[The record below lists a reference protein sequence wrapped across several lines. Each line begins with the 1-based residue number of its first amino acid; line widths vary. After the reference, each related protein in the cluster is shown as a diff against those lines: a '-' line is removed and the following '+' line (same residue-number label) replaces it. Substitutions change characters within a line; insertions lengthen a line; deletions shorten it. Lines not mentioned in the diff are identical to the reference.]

1 MPGVG
6 SSKGVSKVAKQP
18 VAGTADATSSGD
30 WNKGGIGDVTY
41 ITSSIPTAVNP
52 NNVEKTTQKA
62 LIRRF
67 LEMSPQE
74 RIGIGNQLK
83 AAGYRVGGLTGQATT
98 DLRNAYLK
106 AYDDLNQ
113 EIILGQQLDFN
124 TFLAREKGAG
134 GTGGA
139 GGGGP
144 RQPYTQAQEINDT
157 AAKTLIDGIVK
168 SLTGRPKASPEE
180 VEKYTAMIRAQQK
193 KNPLVTTYTT
203 KGGETVG
210 SKTTGGFGE
219 QEAQQFLIDKISQGD
234 EAKATR
240 ALDAYSTVV
249 EMFGGLR

>member
-1 MPGVG
+1 MPVG
-6 SSKGVSKVAKQP
+6 KSSGVSKVVEQQP
-18 VAGTADATSSGD
+18 TAGTADATSSGA
-30 WNKGGIGDVTY
+30 WNSGVINDVAY
-41 ITSSIPTAVNP
+41 ITSSIPTAANP
-52 NNVEKTTQKA
+52 NNIEKATQKE
-62 LIRRF
+62 LIRKF

-83 AAGYRVGGLTGQATT
+83 GAGYRVGGLTGQATT

-124 TFLAREKGAG
+124 TFLAREKSA
-134 GTGGA
+134 GTGA
-139 GGGGP
+139 AGP
-144 RQPYTQAQEINDT
+144 RQPYTQDQEINDMS
-157 AAKTLIDGIVK
+157 AKTLIDGIVK

-180 VEKYTAMIRAQQK
+180 LEKYTAMIRDQQK
-193 KNPLVTTYTT
+193 KNPLVTSYTT
-203 KGGETVG
+203 KGGQTVG
-210 SKTTGGFGE
+210 SKTTGGFGA

-234 EAKATR
+234 EAKANR

>member
-1 MPGVG
+1 MPVG
-6 SSKGVSKVAKQP
+6 KSSGVSKVATQP
-18 VAGTADATSSGD
+18 AAGTADATSSGD
-30 WNKGGIGDVTY
+30 WRQGGIGDVAY
-41 ITSSIPTAVNP
+41 ITSSIPTAANP
-52 NNVEKTTQKA
+52 NNIEKTTQKA
-62 LIRRF
+62 LIRKF

-134 GTGGA
+134 DGGE
-139 GGGGP
+139 GRGP

-180 VEKYTAMIRAQQK
+180 VEKYTAMIRNQQK

-210 SKTTGGFGE
+210 SRTTGGFGE

-234 EAKATR
+234 EAKANR
-240 ALDAYSTVV
+240 ALDGYSAMV

>member
-1 MPGVG
+1 MPVG
-6 SSKGVSKVAKQP
+6 KSSGVSKVATQP
-18 VAGTADATSSGD
+18 SAGTADATSSGS
-30 WNKGGIGDVTY
+30 WNSGGIGDVSY

-52 NNVEKTTQKA
+52 NNVEKTTQKE
-62 LIRRF
+62 LIRKF

-74 RIGIGNQLK
+74 RIGIGNRLK
-83 AAGYRVGGLTGQATT
+83 GAGYQVGGLTGQATK

-113 EIILGQQLDFN
+113 EILIGQQLDLN
-124 TFLAREKGAG
+124 TFLTREKSAG
-134 GTGGA
+134 GTGA
-139 GGGGP
+139 
-144 RQPYTQAQEINDT
+144 RQPYTQSQEINDMS
-157 AAKTLIDGIVK
+157 AKTLIDGIIK
-168 SLTGRPKASPEE
+168 DLTGRPKASPEE
-180 VEKYTAMIRAQQK
+180 IEKYTAMIRNQQK

-203 KGGETVG
+203 SGGDTTG
-210 SKTTGGFGE
+210 SRTTGGFGA

>member
-1 MPGVG
+1 MPVG
-6 SSKGVSKVAKQP
+6 KSSGVSKVVTQP
-18 VAGTADATSSGD
+18 AAGTADATSSGT
-30 WNKGGIGDVTY
+30 WNQGVISDVSY
-41 ITSSIPTAVNP
+41 ITSSIPTAANP
-52 NNVEKTTQKA
+52 NNVERTTQKA
-62 LIRRF
+62 LIRKF

-106 AYDDLNQ
+106 AYDDLNK
-113 EIILGQQLDFN
+113 EITLGQQLDFN
-124 TFLAREKGAG
+124 TFLTRERGATAAG
-134 GTGGA
+134 GGG

-144 RQPYTQAQEINDT
+144 RPPYTQDQEINDMS
-157 AAKTLIDGIVK
+157 AKTLIDGIVK

-180 VEKYTAMIRAQQK
+180 IEKYTAMIRAQQK

-210 SKTTGGFGE
+210 SRTTGGFGA

>member
-1 MPGVG
+1 VPVG
-6 SSKGVSKVAKQP
+6 KSSGVSKVATQP
-18 VAGTADATSSGD
+18 TAGTADATSSGT
-30 WNKGGIGDVTY
+30 WSNGVISDVSY
-41 ITSSIPTAVNP
+41 ITSSIPTAANP
-52 NNVEKTTQKA
+52 DNIEKTTQKA
-62 LIRRF
+62 LIRKF

-83 AAGYRVGGLTGQATT
+83 SAGYQVGGLTGQATT

-134 GTGGA
+134 GA
-139 GGGGP
+139 GQGP
-144 RQPYTQAQEINDT
+144 RQPYTQDQEINDMS
-157 AAKTLIDGIVK
+157 AKTLIDGIVK
-168 SLTGRPKASPEE
+168 SLTGRPKASDEE

-193 KNPLVTTYTT
+193 KNPLVTSYTT

-210 SKTTGGFGE
+210 SKTTGGFGA

-240 ALDAYSTVV
+240 ALEGYSTVV

>member
-1 MPGVG
+1 MPVG
-6 SSKGVSKVAKQP
+6 GNPKRKQQP
-18 VAGTADATSSGD
+18 AAGTADATSSGGFRD
-30 WNKGGIGDVTY
+30 GLINDVTY
-41 ITSSIPTAVNP
+41 ITSSIPTAANP
-52 NNVEKTTQKA
+52 NNVEKATQKE
-62 LIRRF
+62 LVRKF

-74 RIGIGNQLK
+74 RIGIGNRLK
-83 AAGYRVGGLTGQATT
+83 SAGYQVGGLTGQATR

-106 AYDDLNQ
+106 AYSDLNE
-113 EIILGQQLDFN
+113 EITLYGQQLDFDTYLTKEAN
-124 TFLAREKGAG
+124 
-134 GTGGA
+134 TGGE
-139 GGGGP
+139 GRGP

-168 SLTGRPKASPEE
+168 SLTGRPKASDEE
-180 VEKYTAMIRAQQK
+180 VEKYTAMIRNQQK

-203 KGGETVG
+203 KGGETTG
-210 SKTTGGFGE
+210 SRTTGGFGE

>member
-1 MPGVG
+1 VPVG
-6 SSKGVSKVAKQP
+6 KSSGVSKVATQP
-18 VAGTADATSSGD
+18 SAGTADATSSGGFRD
-30 WNKGGIGDVTY
+30 TISDVSY
-41 ITSSIPTAVNP
+41 ITSSIPTAANP

-62 LIRRF
+62 LIRKF

-83 AAGYRVGGLTGQATT
+83 SAGYRVGGLTGQATK

-113 EIILGQQLDFN
+113 EILIGQQLDFN
-124 TFLAREKGAG
+124 TFLAREASAGGAG
-134 GTGGA
+134 GGG

-144 RQPYTQAQEINDT
+144 RQPYTQDQEINDMS
-157 AAKTLIDGIVK
+157 AKTLIDGIVK

-193 KNPLVTTYTT
+193 KNPLVTSYTT

-210 SKTTGGFGE
+210 SKTTGGFGA

>member
-1 MPGVG
+1 VPVG
-6 SSKGVSKVAKQP
+6 KSSGVSRVAKQP
-18 VAGTADATSSGD
+18 PAGTADATSSGA
-30 WNKGGIGDVTY
+30 WNQGAINDVAY
-41 ITSSIPTAVNP
+41 ITSSIPTAANP
-52 NNVEKTTQKA
+52 NNVEKTTQKE
-62 LIRRF
+62 LIRKF

-124 TFLAREKGAG
+124 TFLNREKGAAGAG
-134 GTGGA
+134 GTGG
-139 GGGGP
+139 GP
-144 RQPYTQAQEINDT
+144 RPPYTQDQEINDMS
-157 AAKTLIDGIVK
+157 AKTLIDGIVK

-180 VEKYTAMIRAQQK
+180 LEKYTAMIRDQQR
-193 KNPLVTTYTT
+193 KNPLVTSYTT
-203 KGGETVG
+203 KGGQTVG
-210 SKTTGGFGE
+210 SSTTGGFGA

-234 EAKATR
+234 EAKANR